1 MIIYMH
7 ISNFLRKSEKYKRDV
22 LHMHDLVSFHFT
34 CFRSQVNLSIS
45 S

>member
-22 LHMHDLVSFHFT
+22 LHMHDELFF
-34 CFRSQVNLSIS
+34 SQFSLHMF
-45 S
+45 